1 MKSISSY
8 EYDIFRR
15 CMIAARKEAQLTQE
29 SLAKSLQKPQSF
41 VAKYENGERRLD
53 VVEFLIVTRVIGVD
67 PCVLLSKVEQQIFEA
82 SREEKS

>member
-15 CMIAARKEAQLTQE
+15 CMIVARKDAKLTQE

-53 VVEFLIVTRVIGVD
+53 VVEFIIVTRTIGVD
-67 PCVLLSKVEQQIFEA
+67 PCAILRKVEQAMSEV
-82 SREEKS
+82 SSEEEL